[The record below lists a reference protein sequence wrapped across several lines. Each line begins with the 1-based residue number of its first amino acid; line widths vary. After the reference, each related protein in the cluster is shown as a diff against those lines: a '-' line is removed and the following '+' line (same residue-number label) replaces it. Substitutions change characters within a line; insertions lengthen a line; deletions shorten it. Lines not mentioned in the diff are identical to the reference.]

1 MLIETKEKK
10 MKELPKHILNI
21 IEVVKQTEKEQKE
34 AVKKFQPRAIKKD
47 VEVPGLE
54 WMQKIK

>member
-10 MKELPKHILNI
+10 MKEFPKHILNI
-21 IEVVKQTEKEQKE
+21 IETVKETEKERKE
-34 AVKKFQPRAIKKD
+34 IVKKFQPRAIKKD

-54 WMQKIK
+54 WMSKIK